1 MAIQRNEVAE
11 PRHNEWDFAVA
22 SKHGVFSRECWNKT
36 VEWDVLLEH
45 AKKIEKICHLLFEN
59 TFPSS
64 LFLAIID
71 LLEANIYVFGDLF
84 YWLTGMKVNTLDP
97 RLYNEALSRIFFWN
111 MRCYRELRQIQHE
124 LEQIGIIINECIKHD
139 SVWVELRESSLWIS
153 EDWYS
158 HAGQRIKATILWT
171 EEQRIAGH
179 PAFTYVHN
187 IYKYKVSE
195 ADKTELLVRISN
207 ILRNA
212 SYFKDLLGACGCAYY
227 NDFHNL
233 LSSFRKSEKARSRY
247 IQPWERFFNG
257 TRDSLIEKMMSNP
270 DLEPWVNRYIG
281 LERDDNVIGRLFC
294 EEYYDDAFSFPK
306 KEKEEDYYNPDT
318 WLSLLTI
325 AAVLQEYDEQHTQ
338 TVKKPAKKSKTS
350 SLFTEFIIDTP
361 KREAV
366 LKRLHEI
373 IDGKQPKTC
382 ALTILAAIQKG
393 ILIQPTYKALSTE
406 FPEIGERK
414 NYQYYLQRKDNYP
427 DDINSIAKGL

>member
-294 EEYYDDAFSFPK
+294 EEYDDDAFSFPK

-325 AAVLQEYDEQHTQ
+325 AAVLQEYDELHGATSP
-338 TVKKPAKKSKTS
+338 TVAAADKHDDTALVVKL
-350 SLFTEFIIDTP
+350 SLCFINEEVARKFLT
-361 KREAV
+361 AV
-366 LKRLHEI
+366 R
-373 IDGKQPKTC
+373 DMDDD
-382 ALTILAAIQKG
+382 LTIALVQSYQNQKLCTDTTIRLWRMLKDAG
-393 ILIQPTYKALSTE
+393 LYKAS
-406 FPEIGERK
+406 FSNWNK
-414 NYQYYLQRKDNYP
+414 HMN
-427 DDINSIAKGL
+427 KGYHKP